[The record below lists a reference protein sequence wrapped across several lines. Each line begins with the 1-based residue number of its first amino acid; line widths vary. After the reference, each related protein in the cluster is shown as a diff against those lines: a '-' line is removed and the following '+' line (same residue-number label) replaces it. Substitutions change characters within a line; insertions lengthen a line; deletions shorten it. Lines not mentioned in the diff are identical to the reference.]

1 LSLCKRF
8 KDSKI
13 CSWVEERNPTFDIMD
28 ISLDFVPQSNLHS
41 IMIHLKTKAEIDF
54 LRISGKLASEIL
66 QALKNEVAPYVTT
79 GELNEL
85 AGKLIRERNGKPAP
99 PEVGFPGNICVS
111 VNNQVV
117 HGIPG
122 KRVLKTGDIV
132 SIDVTA
138 AFDGYYGDI
147 AGTFP
152 VGEISEKTQELLV
165 VTKQS
170 LYEGISKAI
179 NGNRLGD
186 VSNAIQTYAEKH
198 GFSVVRNFVGHGIGK
213 SMWEEPQV
221 PNFGFADRGVKLRNG
236 MVLAIEPMVNI
247 GGYDVKVLDD
257 KWTAVTQDGSLSA
270 HFEHTVAILE
280 DGPEIL
286 TSFE

>member
-1 LSLCKRF
+1 
-8 KDSKI
+8 
-13 CSWVEERNPTFDIMD
+13 
-28 ISLDFVPQSNLHS
+28 
-41 IMIHLKTKAEIDF
+41 MIHLKTKAEIEF
-54 LRISGKLASEIL
+54 LRISGKLVSEIL
-66 QALKNEVAPYVTT
+66 QALKDKVAPGITT

-85 AGKLIRERNGKPAP
+85 AGKLIRERNGKSAP

-111 VNNQVV
+111 VNDQVV

-122 KRVLKTGDIV
+122 KRVLKPGDIV

-147 AGTFP
+147 ARTFP

-165 VTKQS
+165 VTQQS

-179 NGNRLGD
+179 DGNRLGD
-186 VSNAIQTYAEKH
+186 VSTAIQTYVEKH

-221 PNFGFADRGVKLRNG
+221 PNFGVADRGVKLRNG

-247 GGYDVKVLDD
+247 GGYDVKVLED